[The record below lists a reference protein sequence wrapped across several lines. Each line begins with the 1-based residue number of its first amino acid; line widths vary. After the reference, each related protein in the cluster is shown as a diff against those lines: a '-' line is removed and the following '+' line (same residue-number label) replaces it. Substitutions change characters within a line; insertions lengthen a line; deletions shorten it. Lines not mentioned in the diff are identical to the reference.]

1 MIMRQKMKIGL
12 YSLVTF
18 VLMGI
23 MLPACHNGL
32 VDADAYGNFEAE
44 EVIVSAEG
52 SGRLLQFN
60 IREGEWVKK
69 NQKIGIIDTS
79 MLVLN
84 RRELNASLQAVAAR
98 TTQLYKTID
107 VHKSRLEV
115 LQKEVDRVTKMYEKE
130 AATPRAY
137 DEATGKLEV
146 AQRELQMVQSQQAS
160 IQAEEAM
167 VRSKMALL
175 DEQLKRCRV
184 VSPIDG
190 TILQKYSEAGEMVA
204 VGKPLF
210 KVAETGSLILRAYVS
225 GAQLHAVKVGDKVTV
240 RYDGENIAMT
250 ETSGT
255 ISWVASSAEFTPK
268 IIQTKEERVDL
279 VYAIK
284 IIVPNE
290 KGELKI
296 GMPGE
301 VVFLK

>member
-1 MIMRQKMKIGL
+1 MKQIKRIRL
-12 YSLVTF
+12 YTLLTV
-18 VLMGI
+18 VLTTA
-23 MLPACHNGL
+23 LFSACNDRL
-32 VDADAYGNFEAE
+32 TDADAYGNFEAD
-44 EVIVSAEG
+44 EVMVSAEG

-60 IREGEWVKK
+60 LWEGEVVEA
-69 NQKIGIIDTS
+69 NHEVGIIDTT
-79 MLVLN
+79 MLNLN
-84 RRELNASLQAVAAR
+84 RRELKASLQAVAAR
-98 TTQLYKTID
+98 TMQLYKTID

-115 LQKEVDRVTKMYEKE
+115 LQKEVTRVTKMYEE
-130 AATPRAY
+130 DAATPRSY
-137 DEATGKLEV
+137 DEATGKLDV
-146 AQRELQMVQSQQAS
+146 AQRELQMVQSQEAS
-160 IQAEEAM
+160 IKAEEAM

-184 VSPIDG
+184 VSPIGG
-190 TILQKYSEAGEMVA
+190 TVLQKYVEAGEMVA

-210 KVAETGSLILRAYVS
+210 KVAEIKNLILRAYVS
-225 GAQLHAVKVGDKVTV
+225 GGQLHALKIGDKVTV
-240 RYDGENIAMT
+240 RYDGKNGAMT

>member
-1 MIMRQKMKIGL
+1 MKQIKRIRL
-12 YSLVTF
+12 YTLLTV
-18 VLMGI
+18 VLTTA
-23 MLPACHNGL
+23 LFSACNDRL
-32 VDADAYGNFEAE
+32 TDADAYGNFEAD
-44 EVIVSAEG
+44 EVMVSAEG

-60 IREGEWVKK
+60 LREGEVVEA
-69 NQKIGIIDTS
+69 NHEVGIIDTT
-79 MLVLN
+79 MLDLN
-84 RRELNASLQAVAAR
+84 RRELKASLQAVAAR
-98 TTQLYKTID
+98 TMQLYKTID

-115 LQKEVDRVTKMYEKE
+115 LQKEVTRVTKMYEE
-130 AATPRAY
+130 DAATPRAY
-137 DEATGKLEV
+137 DEATGKLDV
-146 AQRELQMVQSQQAS
+146 AQRELQMVQSQEAS
-160 IQAEEAM
+160 IKAEEAM

-184 VSPIDG
+184 VSPIGG
-190 TILQKYSEAGEMVA
+190 TVLQKYVEAGEMVA

-210 KVAETGSLILRAYVS
+210 KVAEIKNLILRAYVS
-225 GAQLHAVKVGDKVTV
+225 GGQLHALKIGDKVTV
-240 RYDGENIAMT
+240 RYDGENGETT
-250 ETSGT
+250 ETSGS

>member
-1 MIMRQKMKIGL
+1 MKQIKRIRL
-12 YSLVTF
+12 YTLLTV
-18 VLMGI
+18 VLATA
-23 MLPACHNGL
+23 LFSACNDRL
-32 VDADAYGNFEAE
+32 TDADAYGNFEAD
-44 EVIVSAEG
+44 EVMVSAEG

-60 IREGEWVKK
+60 LREGEVVEA
-69 NQKIGIIDTS
+69 NHEVGIIDTT
-79 MLVLN
+79 MLNLN
-84 RRELNASLQAVAAR
+84 RRELKVSLQAVAAR

-115 LQKEVDRVTKMYEKE
+115 LQKEVRRVTKMYEE
-130 AATPRAY
+130 DAATPRAY

-146 AQRELQMVQSQQAS
+146 AQRELQMVQSQEAS
-160 IQAEEAM
+160 IKAEEAM

-184 VSPIDG
+184 VSPIGG
-190 TILQKYSEAGEMVA
+190 TVLQKYVEAGEMVA

-210 KVAETGSLILRAYVS
+210 KVAEIKNLILRAYVS
-225 GAQLHAVKVGDKVTV
+225 GGQLHALKIGDKVTV
-240 RYDGENIAMT
+240 RYDGKNGAMT